1 MQKKKI
7 TCFSPHITNKAD
19 RSRDLTLLQILS
31 SHVEA
36 LVPGLC
42 RPSVP
47 QIHIDIGGYKIIHL
61 VTL

>member
-1 MQKKKI
+1 MQKNPLFFSRI
-7 TCFSPHITNKAD
+7 TDKAE
-19 RSRDLTLLQILS
+19 RCLS

-42 RPSVP
+42 GPSVP
-47 QIHIDIGGYKIIHL
+47 RIHIDIGGYKIIQL